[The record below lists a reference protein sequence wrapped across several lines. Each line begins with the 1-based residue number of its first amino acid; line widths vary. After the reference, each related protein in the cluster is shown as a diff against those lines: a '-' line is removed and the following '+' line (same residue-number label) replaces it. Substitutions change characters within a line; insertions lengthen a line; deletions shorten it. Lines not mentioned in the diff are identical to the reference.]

1 MESWFSYVQF
11 SNERFS
17 KCIWD
22 VPKVKDVQDQQLNVL
37 EIIGDHRV
45 ANDIVVDTLCRLDVD
60 PTVMERPID
69 KTISLRIVRFSSTI
83 GVLNQDTFPVRFL
96 KWTDVTLEYIELAKG
111 DLQEQLSMNRVD
123 RANNPTTI
131 VAASSRFYNNSRSLL
146 NNEGCNRV
154 RLGWVRRHFQLNP
167 YFRVIWVGNPNNPIK
182 FSTQPNPTRKI
193 WVGLSGCRNLKAEET
208 DEEDDHQMVVGR

>member
-1 MESWFSYVQF
+1 MLLLIPGSRSPD
-11 SNERFS
+11 R
-17 KCIWD
+17 KI
-22 VPKVKDVQDQQLNVL
+22 
-37 EIIGDHRV
+37 
-45 ANDIVVDTLCRLDVD
+45 DIYLQPLIEELKELWSLGFHTSQPTTPTSRRWEHLRNLD
-60 PTVMERPID
+60 
-69 KTISLRIVRFSSTI
+69 STI

-96 KWTDVTLEYIELAKG
+96 KWTDVTLEYIELTKG
-111 DLQEQLSMNRVD
+111 DLQEQSSMNRVD
-123 RANNPTTI
+123 KANNPTTT

>member
-60 PTVMERPID
+60 PTVMERPIVHHVVD
-69 KTISLRIVRFSSTI
+69 NFI
-83 GVLNQDTFPVRFL
+83 NDN
-96 KWTDVTLEYIELAKG
+96 D
-111 DLQEQLSMNRVD
+111 EQLSIQSGSSEMN
-123 RANNPTTI
+123 NN
-131 VAASSRFYNNSRSLL
+131 
-146 NNEGCNRV
+146 
-154 RLGWVRRHFQLNP
+154 
-167 YFRVIWVGNPNNPIK
+167 K
-182 FSTQPNPTRKI
+182 
-193 WVGLSGCRNLKAEET
+193 
-208 DEEDDHQMVVGR
+208 